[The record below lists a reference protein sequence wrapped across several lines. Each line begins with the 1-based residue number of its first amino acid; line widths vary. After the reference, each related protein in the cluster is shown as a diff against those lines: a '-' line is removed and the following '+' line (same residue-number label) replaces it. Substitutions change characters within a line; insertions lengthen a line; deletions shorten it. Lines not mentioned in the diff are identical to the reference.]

1 MKPALPFREQA
12 LGYTVLAA
20 VTVVLLLPFV
30 YMLSISLSS
39 DKTVAE
45 NAFSLWPHEARFD
58 NYSTAFSNPAMPW
71 YLFNSIVLCA
81 LAIVGQTVSSSLVA
95 YGFARF
101 RVRAKGLIFMVLLA
115 TMMIPGE
122 ITMIPQFL
130 IFKELGWLDTL
141 LPLIVPNFFG
151 GAFNIFLLRQ
161 VMMSI
166 PYSFDEAA
174 KMEGA
179 GPLLIW
185 RTIIVPMIKPTL
197 VAVDIFTFAYNWGW
211 FTGPLIYIT
220 SQENYPLALGAY
232 FMTSTFNKGAI
243 PPWNLIM
250 VASMFLTVPMIL
262 VYTLGQKYVY
272 SANIGSNDIMK

>member
-1 MKPALPFREQA
+1 MKNRMPTAEKAVSYAIL
-12 LGYTVLAA
+12 LVVTVL
-20 VTVVLLLPFV
+20 LLLPFV
-30 YMLSISLSS
+30 YMVSISLAS

-45 NAFSLWPHEARFD
+45 NAFGLWPKEWEGA
-58 NYSTAFSNPAMPW
+58 NYLKALANPAMPI
-71 YLFNSIVLCA
+71 YLFNSVVLCV
-81 LAIVGQTVSSSLVA
+81 LAIAGQVLASSLVA
-95 YGFARF
+95 FGFARF
-101 RVRAKGLIFMVLLA
+101 KVKIKGVVFMVLLA

-130 IFKELGWLDTL
+130 IFKELGWLNTL

-179 GPLLIW
+179 GNLRIW
-185 RTIIVPMIKPTL
+185 RTIMMPMIKPTL
-197 VAVDIFTFAYNWGW
+197 AAIAIFTFAYNWGW

-232 FMTSTFNKGAI
+232 FMTATSNKGAI

-250 VASMFLTVPMIL
+250 VASMFLTIPMIL
-262 VYTLGQKYVY
+262 VYTFGQKYVY
-272 SANIGSNDIMK
+272 SANIGSNDILK

>member
-1 MKPALPFREQA
+1 MKSRMLPAEKA
-12 LGYTVLAA
+12 LSYAILSVVTVL
-20 VTVVLLLPFV
+20 LLLPFV
-30 YMLSISLSS
+30 YMVSISLAS

-45 NAFSLWPHEARFD
+45 NAFGLWPREWEGA
-58 NYSTAFSNPAMPW
+58 NYVTALANPAMPV
-71 YLFNSIVLCA
+71 YLFNSVVLCA
-81 LAIVGQTVSSSLVA
+81 LAIVGQVLSSSLVA
-95 YGFARF
+95 FGFARF
-101 RVRAKGLIFMVLLA
+101 RVKAKGVVFMVLLA

-130 IFKELGWLDTL
+130 IFKELGWLNTL

-161 VMMSI
+161 VMMSV

-179 GPLLIW
+179 GNLRIW
-185 RTIIVPMIKPTL
+185 RTIMMPMIKPTL
-197 VAVDIFTFAYNWGW
+197 AAIAIFTFAFNWGW

-220 SQENYPLALGAY
+220 SQENYPLALGTY
-232 FMTSTFNKGAI
+232 FMTATSNKGAI

-250 VASMFLTVPMIL
+250 VASMFLTIPMIL
-262 VYTLGQKYVY
+262 VYTFGQKYVY
-272 SANIGSNDIMK
+272 SANIGSNDILK